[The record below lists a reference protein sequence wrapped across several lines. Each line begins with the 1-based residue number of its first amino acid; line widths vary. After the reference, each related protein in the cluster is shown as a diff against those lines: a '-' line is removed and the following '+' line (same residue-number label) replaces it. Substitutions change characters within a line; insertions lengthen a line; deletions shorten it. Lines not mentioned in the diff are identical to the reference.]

1 VRSID
6 GNRQLTDSLL
16 ISKVEICIDA
26 SNYMT
31 IATFPRE
38 LFAIPELRFDRE
50 AWALP
55 NRPSALLTDESNLS
69 ANTDDRNL
77 KGSARVLATARK
89 IFRVAKSRYGWSNS
103 KIEDLLC
110 KFHQNSSF
118 DGLDAI
124 ARTLIFVEASHNIAW
139 LAEQSEDFSFWLDL
153 NSSQREV
160 LFSYASQLR
169 DALPKFSWLNLQTC
183 LDLFKSSFIFKVN
196 FARIFLD
203 CLDNH
208 QKIVDNADRLGTIFE
223 KSNIRQT
230 RVLNFSNMTQA
241 ERDMAIEHYKKIRQA
256 NIDRLTPEE
265 LDKSNQQFDRA
276 FAQIEESRN

>member
-1 VRSID
+1 M
-6 GNRQLTDSLL
+6 TDSLR

-31 IATFPRE
+31 IATFSRE
-38 LFAIPELRFDRE
+38 LFAISELRFVRE

-55 NRPSALLTDESNLS
+55 NRPSALFADESNLS
-69 ANTDDRNL
+69 ANTDAHNL
-77 KGSARVLATARK
+77 KGSARALATARK

-110 KFHQNSSF
+110 KFHQNASF
-118 DGLDAI
+118 DGLDSI
-124 ARTLIFVEASHNIAW
+124 ARTLIFTEASYNLAW
-139 LAEQSEDFSFWLDL
+139 LAEKSEDFSFWLDL

-169 DALPKFSWLNLQTC
+169 DALLKFSQLNLQTC
-183 LDLFKSSFIFKVN
+183 IDLFKRSFLFKVN
-196 FARIFLD
+196 FARFFLD
-203 CLDNH
+203 CIDNH
-208 QKIVDNADRLGTIFE
+208 QKVIDNADRMGTIFE
-223 KSNIRQT
+223 KSNIQQT

-241 ERDMAIEHYKKIRQA
+241 ERDLAIEHYKNIRKA
-256 NIDRLTPEE
+256 NLDRLTPEE

-276 FAQIEESRN
+276 FLLLDESRN